1 MKLKD
6 MPVLFRTDGDD
17 LADGQFLVYP
27 STFTRKPDS
36 YGDVVAKN
44 AFDDTIQQWKQSG
57 NVMPIMYGH
66 RMDDPDYNLGGAI
79 DMGTDDHG
87 WWVKGQFDM
96 DSPKAAQV
104 YRLVK
109 GKRLS
114 QLSFAFDVLDEG
126 TVELDDG
133 TTANELRKLKVYE
146 ASFVPVGANQDT
158 SIVAVKSA
166 ADMLTAEVKAGRVIS
181 AKNESSLRESV
192 SQITAAAESLN
203 NVLSQLDGEKTNLDV
218 DEASGNAKAKTEEPE
233 QAKAEELKANP
244 SVEAMSQLI
253 HIYEQFAQKGD
264 SQ

>member
-6 MPVLFRTDGDD
+6 MQVSFRTDGDD
-17 LADGQFLVYP
+17 LQEGQFLVYP
-27 STFTRKPDS
+27 STFTRHPDS
-36 YGDVVAKN
+36 YGDVVAKT
-44 AFDDTIQQWKQSG
+44 AFDDTIKSWKESG
-57 NVMPIMYGH
+57 NVLPGLYGH
-66 RMDDPDYNLGGAI
+66 RMDDPDYFVAEAI
-79 DMGTDDHG
+79 DQGVDDHG

-146 ASFVPVGANQDT
+146 FSFVPVGANQDT

-218 DEASGNAKAKTEEPE
+218 DEASGNAEAKTEEPE
-233 QAKAEELKANP
+233 QAKAEEPKANP

-253 HIYEQFAQKGD
+253 HIYEQTAQEGD